1 MGFVALLFVVLFKFF
16 FWIGFSI
23 GKMIGW
29 IFAIIL
35 NLLMMLV
42 KESFWPFLKWVFN
55 KGRHFML
62 NQWKEKENL
71 IFCLNVLFPFVY
83 LLNIVLVSYLF

>member
-35 NLLMMLV
+35 NLLMILV
-42 KESFWPFLKWVFN
+42 KEALWPFLKWIFN

-62 NQWKEKENL
+62 NQMERKRKL
-71 IFCLNVLFPFVY
+71 DFLP
-83 LLNIVLVSYLF
+83 